1 MDKSAKV
8 RAYSNIALIK
18 YWGKED
24 EELALPMNSSL
35 SMTLDCFY
43 TETGV
48 EFSRDLDEDLFYL
61 DGLRQEGR
69 SLERVVKFV
78 DLFREKAGL
87 TDRVQVVSQN
97 FLPTAAGLAS
107 SASGFAAL
115 GGALNIATGLNM
127 DEEELSTYIRR
138 GSGSASRS
146 VYGGL
151 VEWEKGFS
159 HETSKAV
166 KIDDGDWDLGMV
178 IVVVNDREKEVSSR
192 EGMKRTVATSPFYK
206 GWVENAERD
215 LLDIKKAIALRDL
228 DSLGRIAERNS
239 LMMHGTMLGARPPII
254 YWQKE
259 TMEVMDLVKEV
270 RGEGI
275 LAYFTMDAGPNV
287 KIICRKSES
296 DIIIRKLEKRFP
308 RERLIKSGVGQGIT
322 II

>member
-192 EGMKRTVATSPFYK
+192 EGMKRTVGTSPFYK